1 MSDIE
6 RLSPQAI
13 STLEDFREQW
23 HAAKR
28 MHARAEKRYDALPV
42 SWGREPKRDAA
53 LSTLDKCAENVALIE
68 RAMIMTVI
76 QNPKPKTKNTTTK

>member
-6 RLSPQAI
+6 RLSQQAI
-13 STLEDFREQW
+13 NTLEDFREQW

-28 MHARAEKRYDALPV
+28 MHAMAKKRYYALPV
-42 SWGREPKRDAA
+42 SWGREPKREAA
-53 LSTLDKCAENVALIE
+53 LSTLDKCAENIAHIE

-76 QNPKPKTKNTTTK
+76 NNPKPKQTKTRTR

>member
-6 RLSPQAI
+6 RLSAQAI

-23 HAAKR
+23 KAAVR
-28 MHARAEKRYDALPV
+28 MREKARKRYYALPV

-53 LSTLDKCAENVALIE
+53 LSTLDKCAENLALIE

-76 QNPKPKTKNTTTK
+76 QNPKPKNTTTK